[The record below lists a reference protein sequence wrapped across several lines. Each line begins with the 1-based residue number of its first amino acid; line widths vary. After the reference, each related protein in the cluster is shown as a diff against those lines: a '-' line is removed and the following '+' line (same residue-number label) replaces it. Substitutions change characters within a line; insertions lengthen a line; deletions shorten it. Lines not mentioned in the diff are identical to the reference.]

1 MLKRFSV
8 KNFKAF
14 EDKVT
19 LDLSSIGNY
28 EFNKEC
34 ISNGICK
41 TALLYGKNASG
52 KTSLCFALFDIVE
65 VLTDKYVCH
74 EVYKHYKHIL
84 HQDNPTEFDYEFK
97 FGTDEVFYKYSKSDQ
112 SSLISEEL
120 IINQKQIFSYDKNS
134 TSQDLIAINLEG
146 AKTLKVTSDKLTLS
160 LCRFIKNNAI
170 LENNLENSIFQKF
183 YEFVENM
190 LMLWSFQQNSFIGYK
205 NSPND
210 NLVKDIIEKHNFDK
224 LQQFFLESGFT
235 DKLTYKKN
243 SIGEYN
249 LFIQYE
255 EKYLDFNDAASQ
267 GMNALLLIFYYL
279 EKYHLD
285 NRDNLKKRTSF
296 VCIDNFDAFFSF
308 ELSHFIVNKFK
319 SFNTQVMLSA
329 HNTCDLSNDL
339 LRPDCYFLCSKNKV
353 INAYNATDKE
363 LRKGHN
369 LEKLYRGGAFFF
381 DD

>member
-52 KTSLCFALFDIVE
+52 KSSLCFALFDIVE

-74 EVYKHYKHIL
+74 DVYKPYKHIL
-84 HQDNPTEFDYEFK
+84 HQDAPTEFEYEFK
-97 FGTDEVFYKYSKSDQ
+97 FDTDEVFYKYSKSDQ
-112 SSLISEEL
+112 STLLSEEL
-120 IINQKQIFSYDKNS
+120 IINHKHIFRYDKNS

-146 AKTLKVTSDKLTLS
+146 AKTLKETSDKLTLY

-235 DKLTYKKN
+235 DKLIYKKN

-285 NRDNLKKRTSF
+285 NRDNLKKRPSF

-308 ELSHFIVNKFK
+308 ELSYFIVNQLKDC
-319 SFNTQVMLSA
+319 NTQTLLTTY
-329 HNTCDLSNDL
+329 NTCNFSNDL
-339 LRPDCYFLCSKNKV
+339 LRPDCYFLCSKNKIV
-353 INAYNATDKE
+353 DANNATDKE
-363 LRKGHN
+363 LRRGHN
-369 LEKLYRGGAFFF
+369 LEKLYRGGASSF
-381 DD
+381 DN

>member
-41 TALLYGKNASG
+41 TALLYGKNACG
-52 KTSLCFALFDIVE
+52 KSSLCFALFDIVE

-74 EVYKHYKHIL
+74 DVYKPYKHIL

-183 YEFVENM
+183 FEFVENM
-190 LMLWSFQQNSFIGYK
+190 LMIWSFDQSCFIGYK
-205 NSPND
+205 NSPKD
-210 NLVKDIIEKHNFDK
+210 NLVKKIIENRNFEK
-224 LQQFFLESGFT
+224 LQQFFLEAGFT

-243 SIGEYN
+243 SLGEYN
-249 LFIQYE
+249 LFIQYDD
-255 EKYLDFNDAASQ
+255 KCLDFNDAASN
-267 GMNALLLIFYYL
+267 GMKALLLIYYYL
-279 EKYHLD
+279 ENKLNQD
-285 NRDNLKKRTSF
+285 KSPSF

-308 ELSHFIVNKFK
+308 ELSYFIVNQLKDC
-319 SFNTQVMLSA
+319 NTQALLTTY
-329 HNTCDLSNDL
+329 NTCNFSNDL
-339 LRPDCYFLCSKNKV
+339 LRPDCYFLCSKNKIV
-353 INAYNATDKE
+353 DANNATDKE
-363 LRKGHN
+363 LRRGHN
-369 LEKLYRGGAFFF
+369 LEKLYRGGAFSF
-381 DD
+381 DN

>member
-52 KTSLCFALFDIVE
+52 KSSLCFALFDIVE

-74 EVYKHYKHIL
+74 DVYKPYKHIL
-84 HQDNPTEFDYEFK
+84 HQDAPTEFEYEFK

-134 TSQDLIAINLEG
+134 TSQDLIAINIEG

-183 YEFVENM
+183 FEFVENM
-190 LMLWSFQQNSFIGYK
+190 LMIWSFDQSCFIGYK
-205 NSPND
+205 NSPKD
-210 NLVKDIIEKHNFDK
+210 NLVKKIIENRNFEK
-224 LQQFFLESGFT
+224 LQQFFLEAGFT

-243 SIGEYN
+243 SLGEYN
-249 LFIQYE
+249 LFIQYDD
-255 EKYLDFNDAASQ
+255 KCLDFNDAASN
-267 GMNALLLIFYYL
+267 GMKALLLIYYYL
-279 EKYHLD
+279 ENKLNQD
-285 NRDNLKKRTSF
+285 KRPSF
-296 VCIDNFDAFFSF
+296 VCIDNYDAFFSF
-308 ELSHFIVNKFK
+308 ELSYFIVNQLKDC
-319 SFNTQVMLSA
+319 NTQALLTTY
-329 HNTCDLSNDL
+329 NTCNLSNDL
-339 LRPDCYFLCSKNKV
+339 LRPDCYFLCSKNKIV
-353 INAYNATDKE
+353 DANNATDKE
-363 LRKGHN
+363 LRRGHN
-369 LEKLYRGGAFFF
+369 LEKLYRGGAFSF
-381 DD
+381 DN

>member
-65 VLTDKYVCH
+65 VLTDKYVFH

-84 HQDNPTEFDYEFK
+84 HQDAPTEFEYEFK
-97 FGTDEVFYKYSKSDQ
+97 FDTDEVFYKYSKSDQ
-112 SSLISEEL
+112 STLISEEL
-120 IINQKQIFSYDKNS
+120 IINQKQIFSYKKDLVA
-134 TSQDLIAINLEG
+134 QDIAVNLEG
-146 AKTLKVTSDKLTLS
+146 AETLKVSSDKLNIS
-160 LCRFIKNNAI
+160 LCRFIKNNA
-170 LENNLENSIFQKF
+170 LLKNNLENSIFQKF
-183 YEFVENM
+183 FEYVENM
-190 LMLWSFQQNSFIGYK
+190 LMIWSFDQSCFIGYK
-205 NSPND
+205 NSPKD
-210 NLVKDIIEKHNFDK
+210 NLVKKIIENRNFEK

-267 GMNALLLIFYYL
+267 VRNALLLIFYYL

-285 NRDNLKKRTSF
+285 NRDNQKKRPSF

-319 SFNTQVMLSA
+319 SFNTQVMLTA

-381 DD
+381 DN

>member
-41 TALLYGKNASG
+41 TSLLYGKNASG
-52 KTSLCFALFDIVE
+52 KTSFCFALFDIVE

-74 EVYKHYKHIL
+74 ELYKPYKHIL
-84 HQDNPTEFDYEFK
+84 HQDAPTEFEYEFK
-97 FGTDEVFYKYSKSDQ
+97 FGTDEVLYKYSKSDQ
-112 SSLISEEL
+112 STLISEGL
-120 IINQKQIFSYDKNS
+120 IINQKQIISYDKNS
-134 TSQDLIAINLEG
+134 TSQDLISINLEG
-146 AKTLKVTSDKLTLS
+146 AETLKVSSDKLNIS

-183 YEFVENM
+183 YAFVENM
-190 LMLWSFQQNSFIGYK
+190 LMVWSFDQSCFIGYK
-205 NSPND
+205 NSPKD
-210 NLVKDIIEKHNFDK
+210 NLVKDIIGKHNFDK

-255 EKYLDFNDAASQ
+255 EKCLDFNDTASQ
-267 GMNALLLIFYYL
+267 GMKDLLLIFCYL
-279 EKYHLD
+279 ENYHLD
-285 NRDNLKKRTSF
+285 NKLNHDKSPSF

-319 SFNTQVMLSA
+319 SFNTQVMLTS
-329 HNTCDLSNDL
+329 HNTYNLSNDL

-369 LEKLYRGGAFFF
+369 LEKLYRGGAFSFN
-381 DD
+381 D

>member
-19 LDLSSIGNY
+19 LDLSSTGNY

-41 TALLYGKNASG
+41 TALLYGKNACG
-52 KTSLCFALFDIVE
+52 KSSLCFALFDIVE
-65 VLTDKYVCH
+65 VLTDKHVCH

-84 HQDNPTEFDYEFK
+84 HQDNPTEFEYEFK
-97 FGTDEVFYKYSKSDQ
+97 FASDEVFYKYSKSDQ
-112 SSLISEEL
+112 STLISEEL
-120 IINQKQIFSYDKNS
+120 IINQKQIFSYDKRS
-134 TSQDLIAINLEG
+134 TSRDLISINLEG

-160 LCRFIKNNAI
+160 LYRFIKNNAI

-190 LMLWSFQQNSFIGYK
+190 LMLWSFQQNSFVGYK
-205 NSPND
+205 SSLKD

-255 EKYLDFNDAASQ
+255 EKYLDFNEAASQ
-267 GMNALLLIFYYL
+267 GMKDLLLIFYYL

-285 NRDNLKKRTSF
+285 NNLNQYKRPSF

-308 ELSHFIVNKFK
+308 ELSHFIIKKFK
-319 SFNTQVMLSA
+319 SCNIQAMLTT
-329 HNTCDLSNDL
+329 HNTCNLSNDL
-339 LRPDCYFLCSKNKV
+339 LRPDCYFLCSQNKV

-363 LRKGHN
+363 LRRGHN